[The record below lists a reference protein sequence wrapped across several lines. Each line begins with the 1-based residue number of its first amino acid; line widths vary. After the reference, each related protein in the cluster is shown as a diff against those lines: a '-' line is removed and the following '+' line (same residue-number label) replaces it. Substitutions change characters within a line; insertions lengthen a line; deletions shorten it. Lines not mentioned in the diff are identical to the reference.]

1 MENTIILDS
10 YLDTLIQALGYQP
23 SLARSIADE
32 LLPVYA
38 DWERS
43 GSGDALRA
51 IIPGTRVVIKDDDL
65 QLFDAAVSA
74 VLSAASV
81 GFFMPHGTTATSTVS
96 AITGIVVGCL
106 RTGRQILRKGVKLT
120 PEQFELISIL
130 GASGDALPVSGIKA
144 LIRSSWTEADI
155 LRVLNE
161 LQKIRLLDGS
171 VVQLVS
177 EDYESRWGLED
188 I

>member
-1 MENTIILDS
+1 MENTIVLDS
-10 YLDTLIQALGYQP
+10 HLESLIQALGYEP
-23 SLARSIADE
+23 SLARSIVDE

-43 GSGDALRA
+43 GSGDTLRA
-51 IIPGTRVVIKDDDL
+51 IIPGTRVVIKDEDL
-65 QLFDAAVSA
+65 QLFDSAVSA

-81 GFFMPHGTTATSTVS
+81 GFFMPHGATATSAVS

-120 PEQFELISIL
+120 PDQFELISIL
-130 GASGDALPVSGIKA
+130 SASGDALPVSGIKA
-144 LIRSSWTEADI
+144 LTRSSWTEADI
-155 LRVLNE
+155 LRVLNQ
-161 LQKIRLLDGS
+161 LQKIRLHDGS
-171 VVQLVS
+171 VVQLIS
-177 EDYESRWGLED
+177 EDYEGRWGLED